1 MSTEDDT
8 GEKGFNKILNSQDA
22 NFFIGLIDNKNS
34 KEFVKLYKE
43 KGFEGTPMLAYYY
56 GAIKLAA
63 ERQRG
68 KKKIK

>member
-43 KGFEGTPMLAYYY
+43 KGFEGTPMLRK
-56 GAIKLAA
+56 KLTF
-63 ERQRG
+63 
-68 KKKIK
+68 